1 MSSAPVV
8 YKSTDGNAPVI
19 AGNDRTCLV
28 NLLNKCLVTGYGDRP
43 AAGWTMPFVNAEG
56 TIAAFR
62 NSTTTGTGFF
72 LKIDQTVHA
81 TYPYQ
86 FKVNAFEAMSSEVD
100 GTLPFG
106 ELSYSTNASNTSNST
121 VRPWLVVA
129 NENWAFVNFMPGAT
143 TFPTRAAM
151 LSSPNIFNGT
161 FFFFGDIEKINASD
175 GFACMFAYTQTSS
188 GLGNVGNVGNTAG
201 PYTIAR
207 KLSGVIG
214 PHSPGVS
221 LAPPQKAGSFQYAGG
236 PYTDDSGLIC
246 SKLYVSDIE
255 STTLVVH
262 RGHFNRLLVPHQKPP
277 YEVLEQVAIDGKT
290 YTHLTVCPYSSS
302 VISMLIDMTP

>member
-1 MSSAPVV
+1 MSVPII
-8 YKSTDGNAPVI
+8 YKSTDTGAPVVV
-19 AGNDRTCLV
+19 GSDRTSV
-28 NLLNKCLVTGYGDRP
+28 ANLLNKCLVTGYGDKA

-72 LKIDQTVHA
+72 LKIDQTVSA
-81 TYPYQ
+81 TYTYQ

-106 ELSYSTNASNTSNST
+106 ELSNNTNTSNTSNST
-121 VRPWLVVA
+121 ARPWLVVA
-129 NENWAFVNFMPGAT
+129 NENWAFVYIMPGAT
-143 TFPTRAAM
+143 TFPTRDAM
-151 LSSPNIFNGT
+151 LSSPNTFNGT

-175 GFACMFAYTQTSS
+175 GFACMFAYTQSSS
-188 GLGNVGNVGNTAG
+188 GLGTSSAPGAQAG
-201 PYTIAR
+201 APYTIAR
-207 KLSGVIG
+207 KLSGVVG
-214 PHSPGVS
+214 PHVPGVS
-221 LAPPQKAGSFQYAGG
+221 LAPPQKAGIFQYAGG

-255 STTLVVH
+255 SATRVVH

-290 YTHLTVCPYSSS
+290 YTHLMVCPHSSN

>member
-1 MSSAPVV
+1 MSVPII
-8 YKSTDGNAPVI
+8 YKSTDTSAPVI
-19 AGNDRTCLV
+19 AGSDRTCLV
-28 NLLNKCLVTGYGDRP
+28 NLLNKCLVTGYGAKAP
-43 AAGWTMPFVNAEG
+43 AGWTMPFVNAEG

-62 NSTTTGTGFF
+62 NEASTGTGFF

-81 TYPYQ
+81 TYAYQ
-86 FKVNAFEAMSSEVD
+86 FGVSAFESMSSEVV

-106 ELSYSTNASNTSNST
+106 TLNNNTNTSNTSNST

-129 NENWAFVNFMPGAT
+129 NENWAFVNLMPGAT

-151 LSSPNIFNGT
+151 LSSPYTFNGT

-175 GFACMFAYTQTSS
+175 GFACMFAYTQSSS
-188 GLGNVGNVGNTAG
+188 GLGNSSPTGASAG
-201 PYTIAR
+201 APYNIAR
-207 KLSGVIG
+207 KLSGVVG

-221 LAPPQKAGSFQYAGG
+221 LAPPQKAGSFQSAGG
-236 PYTDDSGLIC
+236 PYTDGSGLIC

-255 STTLVVH
+255 SATLVVH
-262 RGHFNRLLVPHQKPP
+262 RGHFNRLLVPHQRPP

-290 YTHLTVCPYSSS
+290 YTHLMVCPYSDNA
-302 VISMLIDMTP
+302 ISMLIDMTP

>member
-1 MSSAPVV
+1 MSVPIIYKSADTGAPVV
-8 YKSTDGNAPVI
+8 VGT
-19 AGNDRTCLV
+19 DRTCV
-28 NLLNKCLVTGYGDRP
+28 ANLLNKCLVTGYGDKA

-62 NSTTTGTGFF
+62 NSMTTGTGFF

-81 TYPYQ
+81 TYAFQ
-86 FKVNAFEAMSSEVD
+86 FKVNAFGAMSSEVD

-106 ELSYSTNASNTSNST
+106 ELSLNTNASNTSNST
-121 VRPWLVVA
+121 VRPWMVVA

-151 LSSPNIFNGT
+151 LSSPNTFNGT

-175 GFACMFAYTQTSS
+175 GFACMFAYTQSSS
-188 GLGNVGNVGNTAG
+188 GLGNVGNVGSTAG

-207 KLSGVIG
+207 KLSGVVG

-221 LAPPQKAGSFQYAGG
+221 LAPPQKAGIFQYAGG

-255 STTLVVH
+255 SATLVVH

-277 YEVLEQVAIDGKT
+277 YGVLEQVAIDGKT
-290 YTHLTVCPYSSS
+290 YTHLMVCPYSINI
-302 VISMLIDMTP
+302 ISMLIDMTP